1 MLNFIDLTHAFD
13 KKSQRLSRTKKNIK
27 HMDNKLFIIVMH
39 EYNFFYVIVNCFIIY
54 KRKR

>member
-1 MLNFIDLTHAFD
+1 MLIFIDLTHAFD

-39 EYNFFYVIVNCFIIY
+39 EYNFFMLLLLLIVL
-54 KRKR
+54 